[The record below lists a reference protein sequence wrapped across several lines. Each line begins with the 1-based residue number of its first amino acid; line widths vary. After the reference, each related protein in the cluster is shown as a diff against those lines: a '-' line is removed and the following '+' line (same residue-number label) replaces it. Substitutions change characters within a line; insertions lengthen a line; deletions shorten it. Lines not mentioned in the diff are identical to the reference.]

1 MSDKDSLLISTGTLT
16 REALAGQVAIV
27 TGGGGGIG
35 FEAARALCWLGAH
48 VVLAE
53 IDKRA
58 GQEAAIRL
66 AQEFGMHAAGTSA
79 AGADVVTFVPTDVGS
94 ERSVGRLARRVLRER
109 GRVDIVLN
117 NATIAPLGA
126 VQDVPIAAWD
136 ASYRVNLRGPVLLAR
151 AFLPG
156 MLQRNRGVF
165 VSVSS
170 YGLAYMGAYEILKHA
185 QVELASTLDAELEQ
199 TGVIAFTIGP
209 GAVPTA
215 TMRAAI
221 PRLAEMYGKTTDE
234 FYAMLEGQTLSV
246 EAAGAGFAAAIA
258 LAERY
263 RGQETSSIQALMDAG
278 ISLPAKEQ
286 ELVGGVL
293 TPEKLEQVAALA
305 RRVRQ
310 TLAEQVE
317 SWQERPLFEQQWMKR
332 AFRKQANLPAERW
345 LEQLEKLEQ
354 AAAQG
359 DAAATRAVVRSPNTP
374 LPYLARFYA
383 FLYGTAEG
391 YIRDPQQREEYLAVI
406 RGWQEEVDKLEE
418 MLA

>member
-1 MSDKDSLLISTGTLT
+1 LSDKESLLISTGTLT
-16 REALAGQVAIV
+16 RDALAGQVAVV
-27 TGGGGGIG
+27 TGAGGGIG
-35 FEAARALCWLGAH
+35 YEAARALIWLGAH
-48 VVLAE
+48 VVIAE

-58 GQEAAIRL
+58 GQQAAVRL
-66 AQEFGMHAAGTSA
+66 AQEFGTSA
-79 AGADVVTFVPTDVGS
+79 AGADVATFVHTDVGN
-94 ERSVGRLARRVLRER
+94 ERSVQRLARRVLRDR
-109 GRVDIVLN
+109 GRVDMVLN
-117 NATIAPLGA
+117 NATIAPMGA
-126 VQDVPIAAWD
+126 VQDVPIAVWD
-136 ASYRVNLRGPVLLAR
+136 ASYSVNLRGPVLLAR

-156 MLQRNRGVF
+156 MLQRDRGVF
-165 VSVSS
+165 VCVSS
-170 YGLAYMGAYEILKHA
+170 YGLAYMGPYEVLKRA
-185 QVELASTLDAELEQ
+185 QTELANTLDAELEN

-234 FYAMLEGQTLSV
+234 FYALLEGQTLSV
-246 EAAGAGFAAAIA
+246 EAAGAGFAAALA

-286 ELVGGVL
+286 EIVGGVL

-317 SWQERPLFEQQWMKR
+317 SWQERSMFEQQWMKR
-332 AFRKQANLPAERW
+332 AFRKQAGMPAERW
-345 LEQLEKLEQ
+345 LETLEELEH
-354 AAAQG
+354 AAARG
-359 DAAATRAVVRSPNTP
+359 DAAAAREANVP
-374 LPYLARFYA
+374 LLYLARFYA

-391 YIRDPQQREEYLAVI
+391 YIKDPQKREEYLAVI